1 MRSGANI
8 ISRSRGKLE
17 KKEFRS
23 SGVEDDSPSKLNSL
37 GSELLTPATPELLY
51 LLPPRQPDLLDLDLL
66 VQDFTGGG
74 IHALHTS
81 FASSGNPEFD
91 RRIQE
96 MVQAWGVHDSHELIA
111 EMIVTALRMGSD
123 SVPVADLKLINRS
136 LKELRLAAKAFAP
149 YQGIRKIAIFG
160 SARTSPQVEVYQ
172 AAERFARLMRE
183 RGYMIITGG
192 GDGIMGAA
200 QRGAGRQHSFGLNIR
215 LPFEQ
220 KANETIDGDPKLV
233 NFNYFFTRK
242 VNFIKET
249 HAIALFP
256 GGFGTMDEGFECLTL
271 MQTGKARII
280 PVILIDKIDGSYW
293 KSWTEFL
300 RTHLLGQGLISP
312 DDFSL
317 FSITENVDDAVDHVL
332 QFYRNFHSYRWVGQ
346 ELVIRLQRQ
355 LSNNA
360 VQELSHSFSDL
371 FESAPLRTSRA
382 LKPEKNEPELS
393 NMPRL
398 VAGSHRRNFG
408 RLRQLIDA
416 INLAETI
423 GPLP

>member
-1 MRSGANI
+1 M
-8 ISRSRGKLE
+8 
-17 KKEFRS
+17 
-23 SGVEDDSPSKLNSL
+23 
-37 GSELLTPATPELLY
+37 PACHPEE
-51 LLPPRQPDLLDLDLL
+51 PAGQPDLLVLDLL

-81 FASSGNPEFD
+81 FASSGDPEFD
-91 RRIQE
+91 RRIRE
-96 MVQAWGVHDSHELIA
+96 MVDAWGVRESKELIA

-123 SVPVADLKLINRS
+123 SVPVPDLKLINRS
-136 LKELRLAAKAFAP
+136 LKELRQASKVFAP
-149 YQGIRKIAIFG
+149 YQGVRKIAIFG
-160 SARTSPQVEVYQ
+160 SARTSPLVEVYQ
-172 AAERFARLMRE
+172 AAEQFARQMRD

-200 QRGAGRQHSFGLNIR
+200 QRGAGREHSFGLNIR

-233 NFNYFFTRK
+233 IFNYFFTRK

-280 PVILIDKIDGSYW
+280 PVVLIDKAGGSYW
-293 KSWTEFL
+293 KSWTEFM
-300 RTHLLGQGLISP
+300 RTHLLGQGLVSP
-312 DDFSL
+312 DDFNL
-317 FSITENVDDAVDHVL
+317 FSITESVDDAVGMVL

-346 ELVIRLQRQ
+346 DLVIRLQRQ
-355 LSNNA
+355 LTPGA
-360 VQELSHSFSDL
+360 IQELSSAFSDL
-371 FESAPLRTSRA
+371 FESSSLRASRA
-382 LKPEKNEPELS
+382 LKQEKNEPELF

-398 VAGSHRRNFG
+398 VAGAHRRNFG
-408 RLRQLIDA
+408 RLRQFIDA
-416 INLAETI
+416 LNQAETI
-423 GPLP
+423 AE